1 MMTESSWT
9 MVNMCL
15 TSLNLEL
22 CRKFTTRNVWE
33 DISRE
38 MSVRKE
44 VLLYEQGNSVSQN
57 SRLYEMEEEENKND
71 RSCHK
76 KMRKRA
82 TEETLSSSFTFT
94 HVHCIYEF
102 LHTCTIYIHTNYYC
116 PENG

>member
-71 RSCHK
+71 HGQSCSLWSTQG
-76 KMRKRA
+76 R
-82 TEETLSSSFTFT
+82 TIPF
-94 HVHCIYEF
+94 YEQWQF
-102 LHTCTIYIHTNYYC
+102 LHNK
-116 PENG
+116 NLSNNFFAN